1 MRLNFQSDNKSD
13 SKRPNGF
20 NYVVS
25 EGTNVIFDLHD
36 FIIDKDIDIDNMRF
50 QSYRQMDSMPAVD
63 IHKENDKVYRFT
75 APYVKGNQVNTK
87 LNFKLTIKDKNDNS
101 STHDVNV
108 VVKRVHRA
116 MIFQGGVSLGAYE
129 AGVFSA
135 LVEKISKE
143 DESKKIQLEDE
154 KRPLFDIVAGASIG
168 AMNGAIV
175 VSNVIRHRSWEDS
188 LKKL

>member
-1 MRLNFQSDNKSD
+1 M
-13 SKRPNGF
+13 
-20 NYVVS
+20 
-25 EGTNVIFDLHD
+25 
-36 FIIDKDIDIDNMRF
+36 
-50 QSYRQMDSMPAVD
+50 
-63 IHKENDKVYRFT
+63 
-75 APYVKGNQVNTK
+75 
-87 LNFKLTIKDKNDNS
+87 
-101 STHDVNV
+101 NV

-143 DESKKIQLEDE
+143 DESKKRQLENE

-188 LKKL
+188 SKEVIKFWKDQEYPWPTIADSLDMNPIYHYWRDFVHSTSKVLKDSTSRDDRTLF

>member
-87 LNFKLTIKDKNDNS
+87 LNCRERK
-101 STHDVNV
+101 
-108 VVKRVHRA
+108 
-116 MIFQGGVSLGAYE
+116 G
-129 AGVFSA
+129 
-135 LVEKISKE
+135 
-143 DESKKIQLEDE
+143 
-154 KRPLFDIVAGASIG
+154 
-168 AMNGAIV
+168 
-175 VSNVIRHRSWEDS
+175 
-188 LKKL
+188 